1 MFGAGWV
8 GCAERAQKKAV
19 DANRPPHGGRGKT
32 EFYNPYSPQ
41 PPNLSGIKNDT
52 REQGGR
58 VVCCGGRKAALVVSE

>member
-52 REQGGR
+52 REQGGAGCVLWWSQSR
-58 VVCCGGRKAALVVSE
+58 TRGQ